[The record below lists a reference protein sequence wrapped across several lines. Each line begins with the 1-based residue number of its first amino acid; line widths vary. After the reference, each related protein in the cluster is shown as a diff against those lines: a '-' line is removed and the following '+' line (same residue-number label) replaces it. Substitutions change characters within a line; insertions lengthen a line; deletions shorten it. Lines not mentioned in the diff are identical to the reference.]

1 MDHSEVIRFKEELQ
15 QILIRLKEEN
25 DALLK
30 LIKEIKSQGNFPLST
45 PEQNKPKTIKQ

>member
-1 MDHSEVIRFKEELQ
+1 MDNVEVIRVKEELQ

-30 LIKEIKSQGNFPLST
+30 LIKEVKSQSNFPVSAS
-45 PEQNKPKTIKQ
+45 EQTKPKTIKQ